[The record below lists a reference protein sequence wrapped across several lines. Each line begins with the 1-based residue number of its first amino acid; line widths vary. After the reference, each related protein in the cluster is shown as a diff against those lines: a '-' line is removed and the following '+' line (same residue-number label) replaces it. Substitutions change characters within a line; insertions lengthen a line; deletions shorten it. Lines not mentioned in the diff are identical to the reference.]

1 MSEEFYDAAV
11 YGDLQKLSEMVDS
24 DPAIVHSRI
33 EFEFTALHGV
43 AGEEQFKVAEYLL
56 DHGADPNAR
65 NDEGITPLHLAAYPE
80 MAELL
85 VRRGA
90 DINARSND
98 WRTPLIVHAAEA
110 EHCDVMKALLELGAD
125 VTAKDKW
132 GQSALDISRQRE
144 EEDKVILL
152 QEHGA
157 V

>member
-1 MSEEFYDAAV
+1 MSDEFYDAAV
-11 YGDLQKLSEMVDS
+11 FGDLQKLSRMVEA
-24 DPAIVHSRI
+24 DPAIVHSRV

-43 AGEEQFKVAEYLL
+43 AGEEQLEAAEYLL

-65 NDEGITPLHLAAYPE
+65 NDEGIAPLHAAAYPE

-98 WRTPLIVHAAEA
+98 GSTPLIVHAAEA
-110 EHCDVMKALLELGAD
+110 ERCDVMKTLLELGAD

-132 GQSALDISRQRE
+132 GQSALDIARQRE
-144 EEDKVILL
+144 EEDKVVLL